1 MRALLVH
8 NPSAG
13 SGQPPRDVLVA
24 RLRDAG
30 FSITCCSSD
39 EDEFNAAL
47 EKGAD
52 IVIIAGGDGT
62 VAKIARHL
70 PNRKTLLA
78 ILPLGTANN
87 IARCLNITGEIEA
100 LIDGLRGAPEKRL
113 DVGIAIGPWGQ
124 RYFLE
129 SVGWGALAEAVDRS
143 APRLSREERIA
154 HGRES
159 FAAILSQAEPRPVSF
174 EADGQRIEGD
184 FIFVEVLNL
193 GMTGPR
199 VLISPSAEPGDGLLD
214 IVYLTEDRRQA
225 MIDWL
230 KSGAANHPPL
240 EVRNARKVTLTWEHG
255 PMRVDDEVY
264 PAPDVA
270 SDVIIEIEP
279 HGLHV
284 CVPATGT

>member
-8 NPSAG
+8 NLAAG
-13 SGQPPRDVLVA
+13 SGEPTREVLLA
-24 RLRDAG
+24 LLREAG
-30 FSITCCSSD
+30 FSVTCSSSD
-39 EDEFNAAL
+39 EDEFSVAL
-47 EKGAD
+47 AQGTD
-52 IVIIAGGDGT
+52 MVIIAGGDGT

-87 IARCLNITGEIEA
+87 IARCLSITGEVET
-100 LIDGLRGAPEKRL
+100 LIKRLPSAPEKRL

-154 HGRES
+154 HGRKS
-159 FAAILSQAEPRPVSF
+159 FAAILTEATPRPVSF
-174 EADGQRIEGD
+174 EADGNRIEGE
-184 FIFVEVLNL
+184 FMFVEVLNL

-199 VLISPSAEPGDGLLD
+199 VLISPSAEPGDRLLD
-214 IVYLTEDRRQA
+214 IVYLTAHRRQA

-230 KSGAANHPPL
+230 RSGAVNHPPL
-240 EVRNARKVTLTWEHG
+240 EARKARKVTLTWEHG
-255 PMRVDDEVY
+255 PLRVDDEVY

-270 SDVIIEIEP
+270 SDIVIEIEP

-284 CVPATGT
+284 CVPAVEV

>member
-13 SGQPPRDVLVA
+13 SGQPTREVLLTL
-24 RLRDAG
+24 LRDAG
-30 FSITCCSSD
+30 FSITCSSSD

-47 EKGAD
+47 EEGAD

-70 PNRKTLLA
+70 PNRKTLLT
-78 ILPLGTANN
+78 ILPMGTANN
-87 IARCLNITGEIEA
+87 IARCLNITGEVEA
-100 LIDGLRGAPEKRL
+100 LIAGLRGAPEKRL

-129 SVGWGALAEAVDRS
+129 SVGWGALAEAVDHS
-143 APRLSREERIA
+143 APKLSREERIA
-154 HGRES
+154 HGRKT
-159 FAAILSQAEPRPVSF
+159 FAAILTEAKPRPVSF
-174 EADGQRIEGD
+174 VADGEKIAGD

-214 IVYLTEDRRQA
+214 IVYLTEDRREA

-240 EVRNARKVTLTWEHG
+240 ETRNAQKVTLTWAHG

-264 PAPDVA
+264 PAPDVP
-270 SDVIIEIEP
+270 SEIIIEIEP

-284 CVPATGT
+284 CVPATGD

>member
-13 SGQPPRDVLVA
+13 SGHPTREVLLEL
-24 RLRDAG
+24 LRDAG
-30 FSITCCSSD
+30 FSITHSSSD

-47 EKGAD
+47 EQGAD

-62 VAKIARHL
+62 VAQIARHL
-70 PNRKTLLA
+70 PNRKTLLT

-87 IARCLNITGEIEA
+87 IARCLGITGDIET
-100 LIDGLRGAPEKRL
+100 LVRRLRGAPEKRL
-113 DVGIAIGPWGQ
+113 DVGIAMGPWGR
-124 RYFLE
+124 RYFVE

-143 APRLSREERIA
+143 APRLSREERVA
-154 HGRES
+154 HGRKS
-159 FAAILSQAEPRPVSF
+159 FATILSEAKPRPVSF
-174 EADGQRIEGD
+174 EADGERIEGK

-199 VLISPSAEPGDGLLD
+199 MLISPSAEPGDGLLD
-214 IVYLTEDRRQA
+214 VVYLTEDRRQA

-230 KSGAANHPPL
+230 RSGAVNHPPL
-240 EVRNARKVTLTWEHG
+240 EIRKARKVTLTWAHG

-264 PAPDVA
+264 TAPDEA
-270 SDVIIEIEP
+270 SDVVIEIEP

-284 CVPATGT
+284 SVPVSED